1 MLTSE
6 FMKSSTSRKG
16 INHGMH
22 NDQMRRNHQMVAT
35 HRPWRSTMTATTF
48 ETATPGRAL
57 RIGLWAAQGLIF
69 FVFASAGLVKLLT
82 PIPQLAA
89 MMPWAGQYSETFV
102 RIIGLIDLAGGIGI
116 LLPALTRIL
125 PRLTVL
131 AALGCTVL
139 QVFALVFHLSRG
151 ETDVTPLN
159 VVLLALSLFVL
170 WGRGRKA
177 PITPRQL

>member
-1 MLTSE
+1 
-6 FMKSSTSRKG
+6 
-16 INHGMH
+16 
-22 NDQMRRNHQMVAT
+22 MVAT
-35 HRPWRSTMTATTF
+35 LKFWRTNVSTTAF
-48 ETATPGRAL
+48 ETASPDRTL
-57 RIGLWAAQGLIF
+57 RIGLWSAQGLIF
-69 FVFASAGLVKLLT
+69 LVFTSAGLVKLLT
-82 PIPQLAA
+82 PIPELAA

-102 RIIGLIDLAGGIGI
+102 RCIGLIDLAGGIGI

-139 QVFALVFHLSRG
+139 QVLALVFHISRG
-151 ETDVTPLN
+151 EAPVTPLN

-177 PITPRQL
+177 PIAARQF

>member
-1 MLTSE
+1 M
-6 FMKSSTSRKG
+6 STTLLE
-16 INHGMH
+16 
-22 NDQMRRNHQMVAT
+22 AT
-35 HRPWRSTMTATTF
+35 K
-48 ETATPGRAL
+48 PGRTL
-57 RIGLWAAQGLIF
+57 RIGLWTAQALIF

-89 MMPWAGQYSETFV
+89 MMPWTGEHSEAFV
-102 RIIGLIDLAGGIGI
+102 RVIGLIDLAGGIGI

-139 QVFALVFHLSRG
+139 QVFAIVFHVSRG
-151 ETDVTPLN
+151 EAAVTPLN
-159 VVLLALSLFVL
+159 LVLLALSLFVL

-177 PITPRQL
+177 PIAPRLFGPRD

>member
-1 MLTSE
+1 
-6 FMKSSTSRKG
+6 
-16 INHGMH
+16 
-22 NDQMRRNHQMVAT
+22 MVAT
-35 HRPWRSTMTATTF
+35 FTVWRTTMSTTAL
-48 ETATPGRAL
+48 ETVSPGRAL
-57 RIGLWAAQGLIF
+57 RIGLWVAQGLIF

-89 MMPWAGQYSETFV
+89 MMPWAGQYSEAFV
-102 RIIGLIDLAGGIGI
+102 RSIGLIDLAGGIGI

-139 QVFALVFHLSRG
+139 QMFALVFHISRG
-151 ETDVTPLN
+151 EAAVTPLN
-159 VVLLALSLFVL
+159 FVLLALSLFVL

-177 PITPRQL
+177 PIAPRQF